1 MSDTEEIKRLRAQVT
16 SLQAHNTE
24 LVHQH
29 RADMALAG
37 RDPFGDVVA
46 FHEAMGQPVGAV
58 PKLLTSVR
66 EKMRLDLIME
76 ERDELDVAIE
86 ADDLPEMADALIDLI
101 YVCIGYMVELGIDP
115 GPMWDEVHRTNMAKR
130 DGKVRADGKILKP
143 EGWQPPRIAELLNEQ
158 GWEQLP
164 AEAPSVVQSDNRR

>member
-1 MSDTEEIKRLRAQVT
+1 MI
-16 SLQAHNTE
+16 
-24 LVHQH
+24 
-29 RADMALAG
+29 LAG

-46 FHEAMGQPVGAV
+46 FHEALGQPVGDV

-66 EKMRLDLIME
+66 EKLRLDLIME

-115 GPMWDEVHRTNMAKR
+115 GPIWDEVHRTNMAKKGG
-130 DGKVRADGKILKP
+130 DVRSDGKILKP
-143 EGWQPPRIAELLNEQ
+143 DGWKEPRIAELLSAQ
-158 GWEQLP
+158 GWNDE
-164 AEAPSVVQSDNRR
+164 